1 MLIIIN
7 LILTIIININ
17 YGYSMIICLCNNISE
32 KEIEDAIEKGS
43 TKATDVYD
51 ALGCKPQC
59 GSCMDFIKDK
69 ILVKSNNIEVA

>member
-1 MLIIIN
+1 
-7 LILTIIININ
+7 
-17 YGYSMIICLCNNISE
+17 MIICLCNNISE
-32 KEIEDAIEKGS
+32 KEIVDAIERWSK
-43 TKATDVYD
+43 KATDVYD

>member
-17 YGYSMIICLCNNISE
+17 YGYFMIICLCNNISE
-32 KEIEDAIEKGS
+32 KEIEDAIERGS

>member
-1 MLIIIN
+1 
-7 LILTIIININ
+7 
-17 YGYSMIICLCNNISE
+17 MIICLCNNISE
-32 KEIEDAIEKGS
+32 KEIEDAIELGS

>member
-17 YGYSMIICLCNNISE
+17 RVISMIICLCNNISE
-32 KEIEDAIEKGS
+32 KEIEDAIERGS